1 MRAMKVYEFINCLI
15 STLSVSEKYE
25 KCNFAILCDK
35 FPIIVGK
42 GSFRARVLY
51 VSLNSTERIYYD
63 RLKELGLEYITI
75 TANVR

>member
-1 MRAMKVYEFINCLI
+1 MKVYEFINCLI